1 MMFKELRIGNWVAIE
16 PGWFKQWDNK
26 DYEAY
31 GKFVDGEYS
40 NDKVEPI
47 GLIPEILEKAG
58 FVERDRALLESY
70 GYRNFIHRNATIQI
84 GPNGIKTWVSNKM
97 DEPVEHI
104 KYLHELQNL
113 YFALT
118 GEELEVNL

>member
-1 MMFKELRIGNWVAIE
+1 MEASDLRLGNIILSPDTGKPVVVELGHLQAIKDGVKFNNKYYE
-16 PGWFKQWDNK
+16 PL
-26 DYEAY
+26 
-31 GKFVDGEYS
+31 VLS
-40 NDKVEPI
+40 
-47 GLIPEILEKAG
+47 PEILEKAG

-118 GEELEVNL
+118 GEELNIEL